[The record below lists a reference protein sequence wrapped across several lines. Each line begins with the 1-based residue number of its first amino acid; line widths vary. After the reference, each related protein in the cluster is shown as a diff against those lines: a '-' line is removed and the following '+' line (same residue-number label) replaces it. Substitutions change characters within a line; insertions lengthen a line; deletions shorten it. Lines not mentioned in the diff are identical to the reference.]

1 MRLPFLTLLRRS
13 PGDHPDRIRRA
24 SGRPRAWSELWA
36 TLKSDPYAG
45 CFLGTL
51 LLLSLPYF
59 LPILTYDQLWSFAD
73 LYANLFLLP
82 AIMLALQG
90 RLATIAHP
98 GERRFWHYL
107 TLAFFF
113 WWLVGCLYA
122 FVPDRWW
129 GTTADLLTDGGFAL
143 FYLSILLGL
152 ETRPHLKKRD
162 SVDFIRTLESS
173 GVIVVVFGL
182 LFYFVLIP
190 NSLDPAAYETWLPS
204 LYLYVALD
212 LILTARFAWL
222 FQAATTLRWRALYGL
237 LGLMSLLFT
246 VLDLGECLSY
256 AEVLELPPVSKW
268 DLLWNLPLVTL
279 VLAARLR
286 HHGFPENT
294 ERVVEKA
301 PTPRIGSPLVLSAF
315 LFPILHFGLGTFGLL
330 TVATRTAREGLV
342 CLALVVLG
350 AMAAVEHV
358 LLRRKATFSEL
369 QRRIAEKETEE
380 RTAYLNYLIEN
391 SPLAIVVL
399 DSEHRV
405 KICNPAFEAL
415 FLYPPS
421 EIIGTTLDDF
431 ISAEETVSETR
442 ELTQQVLQGRPVHEV
457 TRRRRRDGSVV
468 DVEVHGVPLM
478 VEGKLV
484 GVFGLYQDITERR
497 LAEQA
502 QQEIDERFRRLAA
515 ATFEGIVIHD
525 QGGIIDA
532 NEQYARMLDMTSQEI
547 IGRRIEELVAPEDRA
562 MVGERI
568 RSGDERAYEYQMLR
582 SDGAA
587 LSVEVHSREIP
598 YRGRT
603 VGVTAVR
610 DVTDHRRLEE
620 GIRQAQKMEAIG
632 RLAGGIAHDFN
643 NLLTVISGYSHLL
656 ALQLESDP
664 LRGQVE
670 EIHQA
675 AERATLLTQ
684 QLLAFGRQQALQ
696 TEILELNKVVGGM
709 EKMLRRLVREDIGF
723 EFRLGP
729 LLGKIEGDR
738 GQIEQVILNL
748 AINAGDA
755 MPEGG
760 TLTIETANV
769 KLDETA
775 AHRIPNGSPGSY
787 VLLTV
792 SDTGTGMD
800 SKTLSQVF
808 EPFFTTKKKGKGTGL
823 GLATVYGVV
832 KQSGGSI
839 DVDSALDRG
848 TTFRVYLPRVG
859 DSVETTERKSAARK
873 LPRGSETVLV
883 VEDEPGVRRLAVEF
897 LELHGYQVID
907 AETGVEALE
916 KVGEYAGKMDLIL
929 TDVVMP
935 GMSGPEMVER
945 LVRLRPK
952 VKVVYMS
959 GYAEEVLNREGSPA
973 VTHLLQKPFSVEEL
987 TCKVREVL
995 GGTETGRMGGK
1006 PGQKQGQGVQVA
1018 ADGGIPSHH
1027 HRADEPHKP

>member
-1 MRLPFLTLLRRS
+1 MVIYRFLSWPFLTLLRRS
-13 PGDHPDRIRRA
+13 PGDHADRVRGA
-24 SGRPRAWSELWA
+24 TGRPRVGMEWWA

-45 CFLGTL
+45 CFLGVL
-51 LLLSLPYF
+51 LLLNLPYF
-59 LPILTYDQLWSFAD
+59 LPFLTYDQLWSYAD

-82 AIMLALQG
+82 TILLALQG
-90 RLATIAHP
+90 RLSTIP
-98 GERRFWHYL
+98 DRRERRFWHYL
-107 TLAFFF
+107 TLAYFF
-113 WWLVGCLYA
+113 WWIVSCLYA

-129 GTTADLLTDGGFAL
+129 GTTADLLTDGSFSL
-143 FYLSILLGL
+143 FYLSILLGI
-152 ETRPHLKKRD
+152 ETRPHLKKQD
-162 SVDFIRTLESS
+162 SVDFTRTLESS

-190 NSLDPAAYETWLPS
+190 NSLDPTSYESWLPS

-212 LILTARFAWL
+212 LILTVRFVYL
-222 FQAATTLRWRALYGL
+222 SQAATTLRWRTLYGL
-237 LGLMSLLFT
+237 LGLTALCFV

-256 AEVLELPPVSKW
+256 AEVLELPPASKW

-286 HHGFPENT
+286 HHGFPEKEERAT
-294 ERVVEKA
+294 EET

-315 LFPILHFGLGTFGLL
+315 LFPILHFGIGTFGLL
-330 TVATRTAREGLV
+330 TAATRTAREGLV

-350 AMAAVEHV
+350 TMAAVEHV
-358 LLRRKATFSEL
+358 LLRRKATLSEL
-369 QRRIAEKETEE
+369 QRRIAEKETAE
-380 RTAYLNYLIEN
+380 RTTYLNYLIES

-415 FLYPPS
+415 FLYSPS

-431 ISAEETVSETR
+431 ISTEETESETS
-442 ELTQQVLQGRPVHEV
+442 ELTQQVLGGRQVHEA

-502 QQEIDERFRRLAA
+502 QQEIEERFRRLADA
-515 ATFEGIVIHD
+515 SFEGIVIHD
-525 QGGIIDA
+525 QGKIIDA
-532 NEQYARMLDMTSQEI
+532 NEQYARMLGRTSEEI
-547 IGRRIEELVAPEDRA
+547 IGRQIEELVAPEDRA

-582 SDGAA
+582 SDGET
-587 LSVEVHSREIP
+587 LYVEVHSREIP

-610 DVTDHRRLEE
+610 DVTEHKRLEE
-620 GIRQAQKMEAIG
+620 GIRQTQKMEAIG

-656 ALQLESDP
+656 ARQLESDA
-664 LRGQVE
+664 LRSQVE
-670 EIHQA
+670 EIHLA

-684 QLLAFGRQQALQ
+684 QLLAFGRRQALE
-696 TEILELNKVVGGM
+696 TEILDLNQVVGGM
-709 EKMLRRLVREDIGF
+709 EKMLRRLVREDIEF
-723 EFRLGP
+723 ELRPGP
-729 LLGKIEGDR
+729 LLGKIEADR

-760 TLTIETANV
+760 TLTIETVNV
-769 KLDETA
+769 ELDENA
-775 AHRIPNGSPGSY
+775 ARRIPNGVPGSF
-787 VLLTV
+787 VRLTV

-800 SKTLSQVF
+800 SRTLSQVF
-808 EPFFTTKKKGKGTGL
+808 EPFFTTKKRGKGTGL
-823 GLATVYGVV
+823 GLATVYGIV

-839 DVDSALDRG
+839 EVHSSLDRG
-848 TTFRVYLPRVG
+848 TTFQVYLPRVG
-859 DSVETTERKSAARK
+859 DSLETMEKKVAARK

-883 VEDEPGVRRLAVEF
+883 VEDEPGVRRLVVDF

-907 AETGVEALE
+907 AENGMEALK
-916 KVGEYAGKMDLIL
+916 KVGNNAGRIDLIL
-929 TDVVMP
+929 ADVVMP

-945 LVRLRPK
+945 IKRRRPK
-952 VKVVYMS
+952 VKVIFMS
-959 GYAEEVLNREGSPA
+959 GYAEDVFNGDESAAGA
-973 VTHLLQKPFSVEEL
+973 LLVQKPFSVEEL

-995 GGTETGRMGGK
+995 GSPET
-1006 PGQKQGQGVQVA
+1006 
-1018 ADGGIPSHH
+1018 
-1027 HRADEPHKP
+1027 